1 MRCAGSCCWAGCGAL
16 RRAAAKGAA
25 AAHACC
31 HLLTSRCSG
40 LCRMHCA
47 RWQLSKG
54 WLCAAAHQPPCA
66 PGLPA
71 VQVEA
76 DINRREAQLFTNWL
90 EEARR
95 HAAEEAAAR
104 AAAEEEEK
112 LVGPAAPLN
121 VGGDAFQAD
130 YGTHLLPGEG
140 QAMAAYVQVG
150 RGRAGWGL
158 GPRFEE
164 CSAAVLQAERACGC
178 CPAAEGA
185 PPGACLWPR
194 LGLPGECTRATP
206 CCCSGTSCA
215 RGRCAASQP
224 AHTRLHGPAR
234 NSLSLSSLTPTRE
247 HPSVLPQPLPLLCRR
262 ASVSLAVVRWG
273 STRSRLRSLRTSDT

>member
-1 MRCAGSCCWAGCGAL
+1 
-16 RRAAAKGAA
+16 
-25 AAHACC
+25 
-31 HLLTSRCSG
+31 
-40 LCRMHCA
+40 MHCA

-194 LGLPGECTRATP
+194 LGSAVCLVNALAQRHAAALAHHAHADAVLPASQHTPACMALLATP
-206 CCCSGTSCA
+206 
-215 RGRCAASQP
+215 
-224 AHTRLHGPAR
+224 
-234 NSLSLSSLTPTRE
+234 SLSPRSPPLVSTPLCCPNLCPCCAGGQAY
-247 HPSVLPQPLPLLCRR
+247 PSP
-262 ASVSLAVVRWG
+262 W
-273 STRSRLRSLRTSDT
+273 